1 MKSTRREFVRA
12 AAAAGGALSTGLL
25 GGEALAQERVSKK
38 APSIPRAQE
47 SLRILILGGTAF
59 TGPFQIE
66 YALARGHDVT
76 IFNRGKTQPT
86 VNQELLAEV
95 TQLVGDRDNDLAALE
110 GGEWDAVIDNSSS
123 IPRWTRQTA
132 ELTKNTAAVYLF
144 TSSLS
149 VHSDNSKIGI
159 NEDDPVAQLEDPT
172 VEEITGAT
180 YGGLKALCEEET
192 RKAFPNGAI
201 IVRPGLIVGPGDRS
215 DRWTYWP
222 VRIARG
228 GEVMGPGTPGDP
240 TQHID
245 ARDLAEFQIHLI
257 EQRKLGTY
265 SAVGPLSELTMAEL
279 LYGIRAV
286 TSNLEISFTWVDA
299 DFLSEHE
306 VRAWSEMTS
315 WVPPRGEMAGFS
327 SFDNSRGVAAGLRFR
342 PLALTAK
349 DTLDWWQTLPEERTA
364 EPRAGL
370 DPEKEKRVLAAWH
383 ESHG

>member
-1 MKSTRREFVRA
+1 MNGTRRDFVRT
-12 AAAAGGALSTGLL
+12 AAGGVLGAGLL
-25 GGEALAQERVSKK
+25 GKTFTLERTT
-38 APSIPRAQE
+38 PSQSRVQQADR

-59 TGPFQIE
+59 TGPFQIK
-66 YALARGHDVT
+66 YALDRGHRIT
-76 IFNRGKTQPT
+76 IFNRGRTQPT
-86 VNQELLAEV
+86 VLPEV
-95 TQLVGDRDNDLAALE
+95 FDRVEKLIGDRDNDLEALK
-110 GGEWDAVIDNSSS
+110 GREWDAVIDNSSS

-132 ELTKNTAAVYLF
+132 ELTRDSAEAYLF

-149 VHSDNSKIGI
+149 VYSDNSKIGI

-192 RKAFPNGAI
+192 RNAFPNGAI

-222 VRIARG
+222 VRLARG
-228 GEVMGPGTPGDP
+228 GEVMAPGTPDDP

-257 EQRKLGTY
+257 EQRKPATF
-265 SAVGPLSELTMAEL
+265 SAVGPLSQLTMAGL

-286 TSNLEISFTWVDA
+286 ISNTEISFTWVDA

-327 SFDNSRGVAAGLRFR
+327 SFANTRAVAAGLKFR

-349 DTLDWWQTLPEERTA
+349 DTLDWWATLPEERTA
-364 EPRAGL
+364 SPRAGL
-370 DPEKEKRVLAAWH
+370 APDKEKRVLEAWH
-383 ESHG
+383 ARHG

>member
-12 AAAAGGALSTGLL
+12 AAAAGGALGTGLL
-25 GGEALAQERVSKK
+25 GGEALAQERVPQK

-47 SLRILILGGTAF
+47 SLRILILGGTGF

-86 VNQELLAEV
+86 VNQELLTEV

-132 ELTKNTAAVYLF
+132 DLTRGTAHTYLF

-159 NEDDPVAQLEDPT
+159 NEDDPVAELEDPT

-222 VRIARG
+222 VRIAHG
-228 GEVMGPGTPGDP
+228 GEVMAPGTPDDP

-265 SAVGPLSELTMAEL
+265 SAVGPLSQLTMAGL

-286 TSNLEISFTWVDA
+286 ISDTEISFTWVDA
-299 DFLSEHE
+299 DFLAEHE

-315 WVPPRGEMAGFS
+315 WVPPRGEMVGFS
-327 SFDNSRGVAAGLRFR
+327 SFDNSRAVAAGLRFR

-349 DTLDWWQTLPEERTA
+349 DTLDWWQTLPGERTA
-364 EPRAGL
+364 KPRAGL
-370 DPEKEKRVLAAWH
+370 DPVKEQRVLAAWH